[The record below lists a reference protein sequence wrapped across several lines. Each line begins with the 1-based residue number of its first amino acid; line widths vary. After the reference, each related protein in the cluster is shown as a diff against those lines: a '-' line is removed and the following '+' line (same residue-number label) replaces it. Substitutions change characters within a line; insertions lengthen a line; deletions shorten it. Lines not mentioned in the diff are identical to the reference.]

1 MNMKPFTPPP
11 LTTHSRR
18 KRRGN
23 RRCAGMTLPELLL
36 ACAGTAIVG
45 LAIASMLA
53 AVAYGTSSTQ
63 NIRTMVVGQKT
74 ISTRLTA
81 AVRGSRMV
89 LASGDDWALL
99 WTADTNGDGLP
110 TVNEIRLIEHD
121 ADTMQIRSHQAD
133 FTGMT
138 EEEITTANVSYQME
152 DDFAAAVATLK
163 ATAYFPARV
172 WAKNV
177 TAMNLTLNNAQAQSA
192 TVMAYRATL
201 RAGDLTDP
209 AIGAAAL
216 RSQ

>member
-1 MNMKPFTPPP
+1 MMIRHIVPPP
-11 LTTHSRR
+11 LSIRSRR
-18 KRRGN
+18 RRSVS
-23 RRCAGMTLPELLL
+23 RRSAGMTLPELLL
-36 ACAGTAIVG
+36 ACAGIAIVG

-89 LASGDDWALL
+89 LAASDDWALL
-99 WTADTNGDGLP
+99 WTADLNGDGLP
-110 TVNEIRLIEHD
+110 TVNELRLVEHD
-121 ADTMQIRSHQAD
+121 ADAMQIRSHQAD

-138 EEEITTANVSYQME
+138 EEQITTANVSYQME
-152 DDFAAAVATLK
+152 DDFAAVVATLK

-177 TAMNLTLNNAQAQSA
+177 TTMNLTLNNAQAQSA
-192 TVMAYRATL
+192 TVVAYRATL